1 MEQQTMLEQQE
12 QQVLNLLKEVIDP
25 ELGINIIDLGLV
37 YTIEAREENIAVEMT
52 LTTKGCPMGG
62 AIMEEVNQKLTNAFP
77 HKQMAVTLVWD
88 PLWSPD
94 QITEEGMRMLGW

>member
-1 MEQQTMLEQQE
+1 MERLTTLEQEE
-12 QQVLNLLKEVIDP
+12 QQVLTLLKQVIDP

-37 YTIEAREENIAVEMT
+37 YTIEAKEESIAVEMT

-62 AIMEEVNQKLTNAFP
+62 AIMDEVNRKLEDAFP
-77 HKQMAVTLVWD
+77 HKQVSVILVWD
-88 PLWSPD
+88 PLWSPQ